1 MGMLASLVWRNIWR
15 NRRRSMI
22 SIASVVF
29 AVVLALCMRSMQLGF
44 YAQAVSNVVSFQT
57 GYAQVHASGFDADRS
72 VDRSFAAGDSL
83 AAMIAGT
90 DGVTNTAPRL
100 EVFALVAGDRLTDG
114 AMIIGIDPA
123 AEDRLTGLARRV
135 TEGEYLAADDKGILL
150 PAGLADH
157 LSASV
162 GDTVVVLGQG
172 YHGLTAAG
180 IFEIRGIVEF
190 PTPDLNAGLGFMTL
204 TSARDLTGAYGRLT
218 TLALMIS
225 DQNALD
231 EIAQSL
237 RTELGDSFEVLTW
250 KQMMPELVQFIQT
263 DNASGMIMLMIVYL
277 VIAFGILGTTLMMT
291 MERTHEFG
299 VLIAV
304 GMKRSW
310 LRWMLIM
317 ESIVLSFFG
326 AVVGA
331 LAAVPIIAHFHAH
344 PLQMSGSA
352 AEATVAFGFEPIMP
366 FLLEPGIFVNQSLVI
381 LAIALAASLYPVIR
395 IAHLDPV
402 TAMHEG

>member
-29 AVVLALCMRSMQLGF
+29 AVMLALSMRSMQLGF

-57 GYAQVHASGFDADRS
+57 GYLQVHAAGFDADRS

-83 AAMIAGT
+83 VATIAGT
-90 DGVTNTAPRL
+90 DGVTKIAPRL

-135 TEGEYLAADDKGILL
+135 TEGEYLTADDKGILL

-157 LSASV
+157 LDASV

-180 IFEIRGIVEF
+180 IFEVRGIVKF
-190 PTPDLNAGLGFMTL
+190 PTPDLNAGLGFTTL

-225 DQNALD
+225 DQHRLD

-237 RTELGDSFEVLTW
+237 RTELGDAFEVLTW

-263 DNASGMIMLMIVYL
+263 DNASGMIMLMIVYI
-277 VIAFGILGTTLMMT
+277 VIGFGILGTTLMMT

-299 VLIAV
+299 VLIAL

-317 ESIVLSFFG
+317 ESVVLSFIG

-344 PLQMSGSA
+344 PLQMSGAA

-366 FLLEPGIFVNQSLVI
+366 FLLEPGIFINQSLVI
-381 LAIALAASLYPVIR
+381 LVIALVASLYPVIR